1 MLHFFRQ
8 SKMEVELTKSKMD
21 LLTMNG
27 QLMEAIQQKVALS
40 QELDQWQVGEI
51 IISNRLDF
59 KYRKRPYIICTPFCS
74 PNVGRK
80 NLDRVYNPHR
90 LLTRS
95 CGGQKRE

>member
-1 MLHFFRQ
+1 
-8 SKMEVELTKSKMD
+8 MEVELTKSKMD

-51 IISNRLDF
+51 IISNGLDF
-59 KYRKRPYIICTPFCS
+59 EYRKRPYITRIDALSAPLFAPQTW
-74 PNVGRK
+74 GEK
-80 NLDRVYNPHR
+80 NLDCVYNPHR
-90 LLTRS
+90 LLICL